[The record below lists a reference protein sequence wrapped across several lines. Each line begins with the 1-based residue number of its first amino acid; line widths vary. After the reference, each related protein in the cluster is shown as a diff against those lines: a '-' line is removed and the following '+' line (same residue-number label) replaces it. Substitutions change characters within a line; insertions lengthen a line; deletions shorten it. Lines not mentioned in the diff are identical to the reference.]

1 MHNEQVYT
9 PIKVVNFILD
19 EVGFNKKENIDKKHI
34 IDNSCGNGNF
44 LVEITKRILNNIDN
58 VNKEYL
64 ETYIHGIE
72 IEENAYKETIS
83 RLNQLVFNYGITD
96 VQWDIKMGNTLT
108 IDDFDDKMD
117 YVVGNPP
124 YCNVHHLSED
134 NYRVLKENYS
144 LCADGMTDL
153 YIGFFEK
160 GIKMLNKS
168 GILGYITPNSWLTS
182 KAGEKLRQFLYKQN
196 IISKIYN
203 FDTDK
208 LFDNATTFTCIT
220 VLDKNKNIND
230 NIKTYHGNFDEIN
243 RCHFINREDLYI
255 NNKIFTR
262 IESNVIKNILEYKV
276 KDKGKQFAVK
286 NGLATLKDKLFVI
299 EKTDK
304 DASIDTYVELYND
317 TIIDCVKASKGEYKY
332 IICPYDSNGN
342 PLKYEGLC
350 LYTRNLLKQK
360 AERLDIDTSE
370 TNWYLYGRTQAI
382 KDINKYRISCN
393 NIIRDSNDIVL
404 RQLPPKTAVY
414 SGYYII
420 RNGMIQSEAGMKQ
433 LFHQVEDALK
443 TNLFIDYIKS
453 IGKSKNGGYY
463 TFSTKDIEKF
473 LNYFYEI

>member
-9 PIKVVNFILD
+9 PTKIVNFILD
-19 EVGFNKKENIDKKHI
+19 EVGFNKKENINKKHI

-44 LVEITKRILNNIDN
+44 LVEITKRILNNVDS
-58 VNKEYL
+58 VNKVYL

-83 RLNQLVFNYGITD
+83 RLNQLASIYGIID
-96 VQWDIKMGNTLT
+96 VKWDIKMGNTLT
-108 IDDFDDKMD
+108 IDDFDGKMD

-124 YCNVHHLSED
+124 YCNVHHLPKEI
-134 NYRVLKENYS
+134 YKILKENYGF
-144 LCADGMTDL
+144 CTDGMTDL

-160 GIKMLNKS
+160 GIKILNEN

-182 KAGEKLRQFLYKQN
+182 KAGEKLRRTLYKQD
-196 IISKIYN
+196 ILSKIYN

-208 LFDNATTFTCIT
+208 IFDNATTFTCIT
-220 VLDKNKNIND
+220 ILDKNMNNK
-230 NIKTYHGNFDEIN
+230 IKTYHGSFDEVN
-243 RCHFINREDLYI
+243 ECCFIDKEDLYI
-255 NNKIFTR
+255 NDKIFTG
-262 IESNVIKNILEYKV
+262 IENNIIKNILEYKV
-276 KDKGKQFAVK
+276 KDKDEQFVVK

-299 EKTDK
+299 EKSDK
-304 DASIDTYVELYND
+304 DASIDAYVELYCD
-317 TIIDCVKASKGEYKY
+317 TVIDCVKASKGEYKH
-332 IICPYDSNGN
+332 IIYPYDCNGN
-342 PLKYEGLC
+342 PLKYDELC
-350 LYTRNLLKQK
+350 LYTLNLLKQR
-360 AERLDIDTSE
+360 AERLDINTNE

-382 KDINKYRISCN
+382 KDTNKYRISCN
-393 NIIRDSNDIVL
+393 NIIRDRNDIIL

-420 RNGMIQSEAGMKQ
+420 RNGMIQSKEGMKQ

-443 TNLFIDYIKS
+443 TDLFIDYIKS